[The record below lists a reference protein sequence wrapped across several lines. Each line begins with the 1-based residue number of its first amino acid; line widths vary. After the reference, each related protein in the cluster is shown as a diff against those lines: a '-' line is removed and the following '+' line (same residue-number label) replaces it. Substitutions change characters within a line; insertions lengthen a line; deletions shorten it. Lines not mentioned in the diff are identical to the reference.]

1 MEFATVR
8 TMSRSLV
15 GLSVVAMLAAPA
27 FAQGRGGG
35 FGRGGGTLAGLLG
48 NASVQKELKLD
59 DEQTGKAK
67 EVSEKFGAEARE
79 KRQGLQDLS
88 PEEQRE
94 KMQTINKEINEA
106 TIKAAGAFLKPEQ
119 ITRLKQVSYQARG
132 AGAFSDS
139 EVVAK
144 LNLTDSQKSDI
155 QAINQESMGQMREIF
170 QSAQDD
176 REGAMKKVA
185 ELRKETLE
193 KVAAKLN
200 DEQQKTWKELIGA
213 PFEVKYE
220 PRPQ

>member
-1 MEFATVR
+1 MR
-8 TMSRSLV
+8 TMIRSLV
-15 GLSVVAMLAAPA
+15 GLSLVAMLAAPA
-27 FAQGRGGG
+27 FAQGRGG
-35 FGRGGGTLAGLLG
+35 FGRGGGSLAGLLG

-59 DEQTGKAK
+59 DEQIGKAK
-67 EVSEKFGAEARE
+67 EVSEKISGEI
-79 KRQGLQDLS
+79 
-88 PEEQRE
+88 RE
-94 KMQTINKEINEA
+94 KMQGFQDLSQEERRDKMQAINKEFNEA
-106 TIKAAGAFLKPEQ
+106 TLKAAGAFLKPEQ

-132 AGAFSDS
+132 ATAFSDP

-155 QAINQESMGQMREIF
+155 QAINQESMSQMREIF

-176 REGAMKKVA
+176 REGAMKKMT

-200 DEQQKTWKELIGA
+200 DEQQKSWKELIGA

>member
-1 MEFATVR
+1 MR
-8 TMSRSLV
+8 TMIRSLV
-15 GLSVVAMLAAPA
+15 GLCLIAMLAAPA
-27 FAQGRGGG
+27 FAQGRGG
-35 FGRGGGTLAGLLG
+35 FGRFGGGSLAGLLG

-59 DEQTGKAK
+59 DEQIGKAK
-67 EVSEKFGAEARE
+67 EVSEKISGEIRE
-79 KRQGLQDLS
+79 KSQGLQDLS
-88 PEEQRE
+88 PDEQRE
-94 KMQTINKEINEA
+94 KRMAITKEFNEA

-119 ITRLKQVSYQARG
+119 IARLKQVSYQAQG
-132 AGAFSDS
+132 AMAFRDP
-139 EVVAK
+139 EVISK

-155 QAINQESMGQMREIF
+155 QAINQESMSQMREIF

-176 REGAMKKVA
+176 REGAMKKMT

-200 DEQQKTWKELIGA
+200 DEQQKSWKELIGA

>member
-1 MEFATVR
+1 MR
-8 TMSRSLV
+8 TMIRGLV
-15 GLSVVAMLAAPA
+15 GLSLVAMLAAPA
-27 FAQGRGGG
+27 FAQGRGG
-35 FGRGGGTLAGLLG
+35 FGRGGGSLAGLLG

-59 DEQTGKAK
+59 DEQIGKAK
-67 EVSEKFGAEARE
+67 EVSEKLSGEIRE
-79 KRQGLQDLS
+79 KMQGFQDLS
-88 PEEQRE
+88 PEERRD
-94 KMQTINKEINEA
+94 KMLAINTEFNQA

-132 AGAFSDS
+132 ATAFSDP
-139 EVVAK
+139 EVVSK

-155 QAINQESMGQMREIF
+155 QAINQESASQVREIF

-176 REGAMKKVA
+176 REGAMKKMA

-193 KVAAKLN
+193 KVATKLN
-200 DEQQKTWKELIGA
+200 DEQQKSWKELIGA